1 MFVCFSNCAWYQI
14 NEVPDGTKY
23 FLLKRN
29 KNGKKTYVNFKG
41 MHCLYLLRRGCK
53 TFKGVSVIPCV
64 FDSSCFFEE
73 IAVSYQKYFAE
84 QDMGLWSIL
93 STANVVKTFKQ
104 SFVGQV
110 TPLDSNCIHALFPRC
125 SMELVYEQTTCVW
138 ECSKKVTYILSG
150 VSLAEV
156 WCKAS
161 EFPFW
166 WTVLKWII
174 CLALL
179 RCIA

>member
-14 NEVPDGTKY
+14 NEMPDGTKY

-73 IAVSYQKYFAE
+73 IAVSYQKYCAE
-84 QDMGLWSIL
+84 QDMGL
-93 STANVVKTFKQ
+93 
-104 SFVGQV
+104 
-110 TPLDSNCIHALFPRC
+110 
-125 SMELVYEQTTCVW
+125 
-138 ECSKKVTYILSG
+138 
-150 VSLAEV
+150 
-156 WCKAS
+156 
-161 EFPFW
+161 
-166 WTVLKWII
+166 
-174 CLALL
+174 
-179 RCIA
+179 